1 LDKKKVPKESGEI
14 SRRKFLKDAGLI
26 VGGAA
31 IGSTVL
37 LAACGEGEVTTET
50 VTTTVTETASK
61 FICPYDDQEFT
72 SLSALQ
78 SHVESAHPAEVVEV
92 PKAMGYIAQVSIDE
106 SVCAGCGTCE
116 LVCAAV
122 HEGSVGPSLRRI
134 WLEKEPVELIHHLA
148 TCQQCDYPEC
158 YFICPLKDEVLCID
172 SVTGA
177 RYINNPDKCLGVGCK
192 FCIDACPFDPPRI
205 NFDSENNVVVK
216 CDLCKDR
223 ADGPACIEFC
233 NAIALTLQ
241 ERR

>member
-1 LDKKKVPKESGEI
+1 MTEKKKESGEI
-14 SRRKFLKDAGLI
+14 SRRKFLKDAGLV

-37 LAACGEGEVTTET
+37 LAACAGETETETLTKT
-50 VTTTVTETASK
+50 VTTTAPGTTATTTKTVT
-61 FICPYDDQEFT
+61 
-72 SLSALQ
+72 
-78 SHVESAHPAEVVEV
+78 VEVPVVEEV

-158 YFICPLKDEVLCID
+158 YFACPLKDEVLCID

-177 RYINNPDKCLGVGCK
+177 RYINPDKCLGATCK
-192 FCIDACPFDPPRI
+192 LCIEACPFDPPRI
-205 NFDSENNVVVK
+205 NFDAESNVVVK

-223 ADGPACIEFC
+223 TDGPACIEFC